1 MGYTITRL
9 HHQYLILSIC
19 FTHPLKDM
27 PRTRKPIQV
36 SSLFPTRKIR
46 KECCTWAGSRDR
58 KLIARDTRVRHNPIA
73 Q

>member
-1 MGYTITRL
+1 MT
-9 HHQYLILSIC
+9 
-19 FTHPLKDM
+19 M

-58 KLIARDTRVRHNPIA
+58 KLIARDTRVPAMISARHVRSTTTTTWFCFEPT
-73 Q
+73 QYT